1 MCLSAH
7 RPPPGTRPPW
17 YQTPPH
23 SCLGPDLTLE
33 GTWDQTGSDIIPFG
47 RNMGPDGKWPHTSPR
62 EPQKRA
68 VRILL
73 KCCLVIFMFYCF
85 IFAAAVKL
93 FDLHLR
99 QCRRCFYA
107 LPDGAFTASSVPRDA
122 QLHGRAS
129 QISARKSTTGNVC
142 LSVCTVVKL

>member
-1 MCLSAH
+1 
-7 RPPPGTRPPW
+7 
-17 YQTPPH
+17 
-23 SCLGPDLTLE
+23 
-33 GTWDQTGSDIIPFG
+33 
-47 RNMGPDGKWPHTSPR
+47 
-62 EPQKRA
+62 
-68 VRILL
+68 
-73 KCCLVIFMFYCF
+73 MFYCF
-85 IFAAAVKL
+85 IFAAGVKL

-142 LSVCTVVKL
+142 LSVLYSCQIVNDYNISQISKDSRKLVERRLGWWVGWVNKHPYNTATSDGHLFLDIFVQYQNRE